1 MLSVIIPVYK
11 NTPSF
16 LKLLKH
22 NLKYLKNTELII
34 INDNPKEN
42 LSLAVKKI
50 APKALLINNPQ
61 NYGFAKS
68 MNLGIKQAKGDY
80 LLFLNSDVKL
90 LDNHF
95 LSGVNEFQNP
105 KLFALTFAQ
114 VEKDGH
120 ITGANQGR
128 FYQGLF
134 HHQERQSKTVSQNLW
149 PEGGSSLVRKQYF
162 NELGGFDEIYSPF
175 YWEDV
180 DLGYRAQKQG
190 WLTLFYPLIKVEHH
204 HQTTIAK
211 YFSQSKIKTIAF
223 RNQFLF
229 VWKNMPL
236 SQQIQHLFYLPILL
250 LQNRHNQEFKQGFKQ
265 ALLIWFNKK
274 NET

>member
-1 MLSVIIPVYK
+1 MISVIIPVYK
-11 NTPSF
+11 NTDSF

-22 NLKYLKNTELII
+22 NLAYLPKMQII
-34 INDNPKEN
+34 IVNDNPKEDLIASVN
-42 LSLAVKKI
+42 KI
-50 APKALLINNPQ
+50 APKALVINNSQ

-68 MNLGIKQAKGDY
+68 MNLGVKQAKGEY

-90 LDNHF
+90 LDNN
-95 LSGVNEFQNP
+95 LGPSLKEFQNL

-114 VEKDGH
+114 IEKNGH

-128 FYQGLF
+128 FFHGLF
-134 HHQERQSKTVSQNLW
+134 HHQERQSNTVSENLW
-149 PEGGSSLVRKQYF
+149 PEGGSSLIRKEYF

-180 DLGYRAQKQG
+180 DLGYRAKQKG
-190 WLTLFYPLIKVEHH
+190 WQTLFYPIVKVEHH

-211 YFSQSKIKTIAF
+211 YFPKNKIQTIAY

-229 VWKNMPL
+229 VWKNMPFG
-236 SQQIQHLFYLPILL
+236 QQLQHWFYLPILL
-250 LQNRHNQEFKQGFKQ
+250 LQNRHNQQFKQGFKQ
-265 ALLIWFNKK
+265 ALTVWFKSK
-274 NET
+274 